1 MATTDDD
8 EPREYASSPCYQHEF
23 DDLSAVLPQ
32 DVAAR
37 LNELLEGERAGAM
50 GVLDM
55 NTAVGDELHSVLE
68 AVARDEARFCAM
80 LRRHLLRFGHEPS
93 PRVGVFYEK
102 LNQRTTFNDKL
113 RLLDRGQS
121 AVVRVLDDLL
131 PTIDD
136 PALHEDLEDMR
147 DTHVRNIEICAK
159 YLED

>member
-1 MATTDDD
+1 MAGDD
-8 EPREYASSPCYQHEF
+8 EPREYASSPCYQHEI
-23 DDLSAVLPQ
+23 DDPSAALTQ
-32 DVAAR
+32 EIAAS

-55 NTAVGDELHSVLE
+55 NSAVGDELHSVLD
-68 AVARDEARFCAM
+68 AVAWDEARFCSM
-80 LRRHLLRFGHEPS
+80 LRRHLLRYGHEPS
-93 PRVGVFYEK
+93 RRIGVFYEK
-102 LNQRTTFNDKL
+102 LSKRTTFNDKL

-131 PTIDD
+131 PMIDD
-136 PALHEDLEDMR
+136 PARREDLEDMR